1 MIRDEFIT
9 HLWKG
14 ADKMIL
20 RAEVDI
26 FDVMEENS
34 YFYIDDDTRRGFL
47 IDPGAQADELLKLAE
62 QHEFTIEKILLTHGH
77 YDHIGAVNEIRAAL
91 KVPVFM
97 GRGGN
102 FYALDAMNNGSKYFG
117 DGIILEDVTIINDES
132 ELTLDAN
139 KNFGVKVI
147 FAPGH
152 TLDGTIY
159 YSAKDAVA
167 FVGDTIFFGG
177 HGRTDLAG
185 GSERDLMNTIKTK
198 VFALPDETV
207 LLCGHGRSTTVAD
220 EKFRPWYA

>member
-1 MIRDEFIT
+1 
-9 HLWKG
+9 
-14 ADKMIL
+14 MIL

-34 YFYIDDDTRRGFL
+34 YFYIDDATRRGFL
-47 IDPGAQADELLKLAE
+47 IDPGAQPDELLKLAE

-77 YDHIGAVNEIRAAL
+77 YDHIGAVNEIRRVL
-91 KVPVFM
+91 NVPVLM
-97 GRGGN
+97 GKGGN

-132 ELTLDAN
+132 EITLDAN

-159 YSAKDAVA
+159 YSEKDAVA

-207 LLCGHGRSTTVAD
+207 LLCGHGRATTVAD
-220 EKFRPWYA
+220 EKFRPWYAI